1 MTETTT
7 KFTGVKAQ
15 TFPVIDEDF
24 YDATLTGFSDVK
36 QSGNG
41 PYVLWFWRP
50 DAHPDVEVACATSI
64 GGGPKSKGMEIARR
78 LTGKSTAVDQKWG
91 RDLKEK
97 RPSIDWGP
105 ELIGSRAQIHFTK
118 VWDEDSE
125 VFRNR
130 VVNVTAPGGLKP
142 TGAANEADDVD
153 ESDFDDIPF

>member
-1 MTETTT
+1 MTDTTT

-15 TFPVIDEDF
+15 TYKVIEGGI
-24 YDATLTGFSDVK
+24 YDATLIGFSDVK

-50 DAHPDVEVACATSI
+50 DDHPDVEVACATSI

-78 LTGKSTAVDQKWG
+78 LTGKSNATDTKWG

-105 ELIGSRAQIHFTK
+105 ELVGSRAQIVVTK

-125 VFRNR
+125 VYRNR
-130 VVNVTAPGGLKP
+130 VTNVVAPGALK
-142 TGAANEADDVD
+142 AAKEKAEA
-153 ESDFDDIPF
+153 EEAEDFDDLPF